1 MLYASAAR
9 VDAAQT
15 ENLPISV
22 AHRTITAAAEGSAVL
37 P

>member
-1 MLYASAAR
+1 MFYASAAR

-15 ENLPISV
+15 ENLPILV
-22 AHRTITAAAEGSAVL
+22 ARRTITAADEDSAVQ

>member
-1 MLYASAAR
+1 MLYVSAAR

-15 ENLPISV
+15 ENLPILV
-22 AHRTITAAAEGSAVL
+22 ARRTITAAAEDGAVL

>member
-15 ENLPISV
+15 ENLPILV
-22 AHRTITAAAEGSAVL
+22 VRRTVTAADEDSAVQ